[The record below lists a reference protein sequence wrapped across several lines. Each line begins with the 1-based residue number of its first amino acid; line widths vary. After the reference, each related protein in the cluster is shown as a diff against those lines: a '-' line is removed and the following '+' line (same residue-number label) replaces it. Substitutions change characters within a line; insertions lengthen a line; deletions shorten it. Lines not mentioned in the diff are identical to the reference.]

1 MDTTTII
8 VIIVIVVIALLAYLA
23 MQRNRSSGE
32 STVVDEDR
40 TFAGSNDR
48 RTVNIP
54 QTDRPRGQTL
64 PTNARPGDDDAAAEA
79 IDDVKSQNPDKS
91 L

>member
-1 MDTTTII
+1 MDSTTII
-8 VIIVIVVIALLAYLA
+8 IIIVIVVIALLAYLA

-32 STVVDEDR
+32 GMVADEDR
-40 TFAGSNDR
+40 AFAEYNDR

-54 QTDRPRGQTL
+54 QTDRPRGETM
-64 PTNARPGDDDAAAEA
+64 PTNARPGDNDVAAEA